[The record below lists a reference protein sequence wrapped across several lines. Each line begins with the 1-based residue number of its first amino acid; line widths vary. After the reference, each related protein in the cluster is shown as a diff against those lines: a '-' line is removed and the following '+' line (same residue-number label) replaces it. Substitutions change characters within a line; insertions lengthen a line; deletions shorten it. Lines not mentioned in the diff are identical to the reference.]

1 MHEQG
6 TSDGLRLMMGQMKL
20 NLRVTPATIE
30 LIKRY
35 EGLRERAARRSD
47 GVWVIGYGHTRYAR
61 EGAQVTEKDAEALL
75 LYDLMQI
82 SSALEKVIETPLN
95 AHQFDALAAFS
106 FDVGIEEFRN
116 SDVLRWV
123 REGALLQAASAIE
136 AWRPPQDGHD
146 RPSLDEIVR
155 RRAEEKALFLRPVAS
170 AGPAQT
176 FAPRLVVPERSP
188 APEPTAPPVLVV
200 APSVPP
206 PSPPVVISPPRTE
219 PVAPPV
225 AAVPVQPV
233 VPPLAEVQKPA
244 PAFAEPARPEN
255 APPVVVGEPSTSS
268 GLPQPLRPVPPN
280 VEPAVRRA
288 APPAPATLLSV
299 VAAPPEPRAAS
310 IDVSHYDALLQAL
323 EATAPDTAAPAPVQS
338 PLAPPPIIDEVVT
351 AQPVLTEPVSP
362 EAVAIDNVAPEA
374 VAPMAEV
381 TEAVESE
388 AVALQPAT
396 LEVIAVQD
404 ATSPGSFPESV
415 VHAVNAT
422 AAPEPEPEPE
432 PLIPPPVVFVLD
444 ALPANDHPAAPTD
457 IAPEMISSRVGA
469 AEPMTLPATA
479 EAVEPRTES
488 PMETVSPVVPLRP
501 QAPPPLK
508 RWTPPP
514 RPPRPD
520 RTVSTVVHEPAP
532 MVSPPT
538 PVLVVQPEAAV
549 EPTVAMTVEHLEA
562 PSVAAPPSEESV
574 TPLSVALVPPPEPSV
589 DHAEPVDAPLEVST
603 PPTFEHTKEVAPT
616 GAKPKGRSLFRR
628 APERTP
634 PLPAPDRPREPVTL
648 RLGALPYLL
657 LGLLGVMLFTG
668 ALVSM
673 FRQANLA
680 NLLAGLAGVAFM
692 APSAGHFLLA
702 LVSGQRTPPSQPV

>member
-1 MHEQG
+1 
-6 TSDGLRLMMGQMKL
+6 MMGQMKL

-75 LYDLMQI
+75 VYDLMQI
-82 SSALEKVIETPLN
+82 STALEKVIETPLN

-116 SDVLRWV
+116 SEVLRWV

-136 AWRPPQDGHD
+136 AWRPPQDGRD

-170 AGPAQT
+170 AGPPQSV
-176 FAPRLVVPERSP
+176 APRAVVLERSP
-188 APEPTAPPVLVV
+188 GAMQTAPSLPVNM

-206 PSPPVVISPPRTE
+206 PPQPVAVAPLPTERFQPPAAVAPVVTPLADMAKPATVLAEPAPRDISPP
-219 PVAPPV
+219 
-225 AAVPVQPV
+225 
-233 VPPLAEVQKPA
+233 L
-244 PAFAEPARPEN
+244 
-255 APPVVVGEPSTSS
+255 VVVESSASS

-280 VEPAVRRA
+280 VEPVVRRA
-288 APPAPATLLSV
+288 APPAPAPNMSD
-299 VAAPPEPRAAS
+299 VAAPPEPRAS
-310 IDVSHYDALLQAL
+310 SVDVSHYDALLQAL
-323 EATAPDTAAPAPVQS
+323 EATAPDMAAPAKQP
-338 PLAPPPIIDEVVT
+338 PAPAPIIDQIVT
-351 AQPVLTEPVSP
+351 AQPDLPERVLPEPVLSEPVLPDPVVSAPVSP
-362 EAVAIDNVAPEA
+362 EPVPLPPTAMEVVTVQEAP
-374 VAPMAEV
+374 
-381 TEAVESE
+381 
-388 AVALQPAT
+388 
-396 LEVIAVQD
+396 
-404 ATSPGSFPESV
+404 SFGQLPEPV
-415 VHAVNAT
+415 GHTVLAT
-422 AAPEPEPEPE
+422 AAPEPEPEMHV
-432 PLIPPPVVFVLD
+432 PPPAVFVLD
-444 ALPANDHPAAPTD
+444 ALPANDHRAPPSD
-457 IAPEMISSRVGA
+457 SASEMIAPEVVA
-469 AEPMTLPATA
+469 DEPVTLPVAAKSA
-479 EAVEPRTES
+479 ELHIEPAVEAAP
-488 PMETVSPVVPLRP
+488 PVAPPRP

-520 RTVSTVVHEPAP
+520 RTVSTAIHVPP
-532 MVSPPT
+532 PIVSPAT
-538 PVLVVQPEAAV
+538 PVPAVQPETAV
-549 EPTVAMTVEHLEA
+549 EPTVAETVEHFEL
-562 PSVAAPPSEESV
+562 PPVAASPAEEPV
-574 TPLSVALVPPPEPSV
+574 TPLSVALAPPPEPSV
-589 DHAEPVDAPLEVST
+589 EHAKPLDASPEVST
-603 PPTFEHTKEVAPT
+603 PAPAEDLTAVALT
-616 GAKPKGRSLFRR
+616 EAKPKRRSLFQR
-628 APERTP
+628 APERAP
-634 PLPAPDRPREPVTL
+634 PPPPPEKPREPVTL

-673 FRQANLA
+673 FRQANVA